1 MVRRTSAVLS
11 QARKTLSIPGP
22 DDAGPAQSPA
32 AGGALAPDSAAPDG
46 PFPEPGPPEAK
57 PAARPASRRA
67 LKNWRVRSRL
77 FLLVVIPTVTAVA
90 AGGIFIAS
98 SVGSAVV
105 HQRVLNLANLSGK
118 TTGLVQALQVEREDT
133 VRYIV
138 LGSSNGGRGATAKSA
153 IPSGPE
159 LGLLQH
165 DYAITTGW
173 ADQVKALAGGIDGS
187 YSTLAQQDAQAAVT
201 AIGNLPAI
209 RAAATGTQLPALIV
223 IDEYATAINALL
235 SVESQI
241 AVGSSDSTL
250 AGAVRVLGLVSG
262 MKEQASQQ
270 QALLTSALRGDL
282 ISLGSFGPAQQ
293 AAITD
298 AQAQQQG
305 DLNEFGTAATA
316 AQHQLFNSVLS
327 TSTVAQAEAQEQQ
340 AISLA
345 SSQSPIATDPTISV
359 ASSSLSYVVNGMRSV
374 EQNFSGAVISR
385 AGSLHSGAITSA
397 VIFSLAVALLLGIA
411 LAATILVGRS
421 MVGPLRRLRN
431 GAFEVAGTRLPDMVR
446 QMSETEGGGAAPEV
460 QPIDVDSTDEIG
472 EVARAFDQVHQ
483 EAVRLAANEA
493 ALRGNVNAMFVN
505 LSRRSQGLVERQ
517 IRLITRLEQGEQ
529 DSKRLASLFQMDHL
543 ATRMRRNSENLL
555 VLAGQELSRRWS
567 RPVALV
573 DVLRAAASEI
583 EQYERVQLNVQPG
596 ISVGR
601 DTVSDL
607 VHLTAE
613 LVENATSFSAAET
626 PVMLTAYLQGNGWTL
641 IEVIDQGVGMT
652 GQQIADTNWRLANP
666 PVMDVAVSRRMGLF
680 VVARLAARRGI
691 RVRLC
696 PVSSGGLIAQVWL
709 PAEVITRD
717 AEGAG
722 PLRSVPAA
730 SVSSG
735 AGQSAAGQ
743 SGAGQSGMGQS
754 ATAIAEEL
762 RAGLAETGHA
772 AHGMPQRRASREA
785 GIAQSGIA
793 QSGFAPTGRLVSGR
807 EDMAADAA
815 DAAPSLPR
823 LRGRLRAAGI
833 AAGDGRPDAERPDA
847 GAGQGG
853 AVQGGAVQGAAGQP
867 AASQPAAIQYGDTQY
882 GGAQYGGIQA
892 HEAFPAAGASAPA
905 GTGLHRRVDTGSVN
919 TGSLNTGSLN
929 TGSLN
934 TGARNTGVAEPGVS
948 AAGSEV
954 IVPPVGAPSE
964 QQRTPIFEAVES
976 DWFRRGG
983 QPAPGGHGRGSAG
996 WSSATADAGW
1006 RAAEV
1011 ASAPTSD
1018 GTTTTGLPKRVPKA
1032 NLVPGTAAPAGG
1044 SPAADPSAPAV
1055 PSRSAEEMRDRFA
1068 NFQRGIRRAR
1078 ATATAQD
1085 PHSGEGPSS

>member
-1 MVRRTSAVLS
+1 MVRRASAVLS

-22 DDAGPAQSPA
+22 DDADPAQSPA
-32 AGGALAPDSAAPDG
+32 ASGALAPDGVAPDG
-46 PFPEPGPPEAK
+46 PFPEPGPPEAR

-187 YSTLAQQDAQAAVT
+187 YSTLAQQDAQSAVT

-359 ASSSLSYVVNGMRSV
+359 ASSSLAYVVNGMRSV

-397 VIFSLAVALLLGIA
+397 VIFSLAVALLLLIA

-446 QMSETEGGGAAPEV
+446 QLSETEGGGAAPEV

-652 GQQIADTNWRLANP
+652 GQQIADANWRLANP

-730 SVSSG
+730 SVGSAAASG
-735 AGQSAAGQ
+735 ASQAGAAQSAA
-743 SGAGQSGMGQS
+743 
-754 ATAIAEEL
+754 AIAEEL

-785 GIAQSGIA
+785 GIAQSGFA
-793 QSGFAPTGRLVSGR
+793 QSGFAPTGRLVGGG
-807 EDMAADAA
+807 EDMAADSA

-833 AAGDGRPDAERPDA
+833 AAGTGLPDA
-847 GAGQGG
+847 GLTDAGASQGG
-853 AVQGGAVQGAAGQP
+853 AAQGAAPQGAAPQAAAVQPAPAQPAPAQP
-867 AASQPAAIQYGDTQY
+867 AAVQYGDTQY
-882 GGAQYGGIQA
+882 GGAQYGGTQA
-892 HEAFPAAGASAPA
+892 NGAFPATAASAPA
-905 GTGLHRRVDTGSVN
+905 GTGLHRRADTGSVN
-919 TGSLNTGSLN
+919 TGSLNTGAR
-929 TGSLN
+929 N
-934 TGARNTGVAEPGVS
+934 TGARNTGVAEPGAG

-954 IVPPVGAPSE
+954 IVPPVGASSE

-1011 ASAPTSD
+1011 VSAPTSD

-1032 NLVPGTAAPAGG
+1032 NLVPGTAAPAGSG
-1044 SPAADPSAPAV
+1044 PAADPSAPAA

-1068 NFQRGIRRAR
+1068 NFQRGVRRAR